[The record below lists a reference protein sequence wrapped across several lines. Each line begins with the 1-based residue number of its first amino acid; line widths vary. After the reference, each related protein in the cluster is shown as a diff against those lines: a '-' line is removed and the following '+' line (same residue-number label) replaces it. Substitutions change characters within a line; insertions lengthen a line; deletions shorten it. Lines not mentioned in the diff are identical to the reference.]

1 VTGNSYVPSVVAG
14 IGINVPPDPDASLF
28 RKKFGVTGPFLLYV
42 GRLHPGK
49 NVPELIDYF
58 LRFRA
63 MEGERPLKLVLAGKS
78 HIHIPEHPD
87 IIPLGYISEEDKFNA
102 IKAASVVVMPSL
114 YESLSMIVLEAWLMG
129 RPVLVNGR
137 CEVLRRQCRRS
148 NGGLYYNNFAEFKA
162 VLTYLLQTPEIQTKL
177 GQQGWRFAT
186 THYQWSKIIDIYRQI
201 LQKVIPSP

>member
-1 VTGNSYVPSVVAG
+1 
-14 IGINVPPDPDASLF
+14 
-28 RKKFGVTGPFLLYV
+28 
-42 GRLHPGK
+42 
-49 NVPELIDYF
+49 
-58 LRFRA
+58 
-63 MEGERPLKLVLAGKS
+63 
-78 HIHIPEHPD
+78 
-87 IIPLGYISEEDKFNA
+87 
-102 IKAASVVVMPSL
+102 
-114 YESLSMIVLEAWLMG
+114 MIVLEAWLMG

-177 GQQGWRFAT
+177 GQQGRRFAT